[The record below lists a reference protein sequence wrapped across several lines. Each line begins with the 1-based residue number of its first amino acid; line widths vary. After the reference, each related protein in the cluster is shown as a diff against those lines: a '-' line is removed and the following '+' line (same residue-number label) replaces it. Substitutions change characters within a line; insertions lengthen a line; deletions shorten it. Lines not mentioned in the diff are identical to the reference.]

1 MFYQIKEGEI
11 RDIDFEMWQQ
21 CENTMAVFDAK
32 EWEAATDMHTEYLL
46 EQRED
51 NIHFCKLESY
61 EDYLFGTFHIP
72 MKEHYEQN
80 CGFAFYVLK
89 ERILFIDDTG
99 FVGTLLKELQKK
111 HRKKGYG
118 LTRFLYDFLIFM
130 IQDDLLYLSS
140 IEKKIAKM
148 EEGILESEKENFN
161 YRMLGLKKEISR
173 MHRYYSQMADL
184 GEIFCENETG
194 FLKEKEVVSFRIF
207 TDRVSRLRE
216 ETQVLREY
224 AMQVQ

>member
-1 MFYQIKEGEI
+1 MFYQILEGEMQE
-11 RDIDFEMWQQ
+11 IDFALWQQ
-21 CENTMAVFDAK
+21 CKNTIAVFDGKA
-32 EWEAATDMHTEYLL
+32 WEAATDMRTAYLFD
-46 EQRED
+46 QSED

-61 EDYLFGTFHIP
+61 VDYLFGTFHIP
-72 MKEHYEQN
+72 RKEHYEQN

-140 IEKKIAKM
+140 IE
-148 EEGILESEKENFN
+148 
-161 YRMLGLKKEISR
+161 
-173 MHRYYSQMADL
+173 
-184 GEIFCENETG
+184 
-194 FLKEKEVVSFRIF
+194 
-207 TDRVSRLRE
+207 
-216 ETQVLREY
+216 
-224 AMQVQ
+224 